1 GQGDKGTRGGIQM
14 GIQTPP
20 DLSPPKSGGGLKPL
34 GVAARLGNGE
44 TIPQISLS
52 PHPQVLFDN

>member
-1 GQGDKGTRGGIQM
+1 M

-20 DLSPPKSGGGLKPL
+20 DLSPPKSAGGLKPL

-44 TIPQISLS
+44 TIPQ
-52 PHPQVLFDN
+52 VLFINVNMDDTLRLMFTYFN